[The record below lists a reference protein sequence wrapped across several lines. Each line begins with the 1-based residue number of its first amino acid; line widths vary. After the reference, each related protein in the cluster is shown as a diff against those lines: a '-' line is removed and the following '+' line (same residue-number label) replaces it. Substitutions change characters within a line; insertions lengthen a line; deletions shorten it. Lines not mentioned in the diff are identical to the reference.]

1 MFLKTTM
8 KLSLLTPVLLFALPT
23 FSLEILLPLYVY
35 PGTSASAWSAVFSA
49 VSTYSSVQWK
59 IIINP
64 ASGPGSSQY
73 PDANYVYGINQL
85 NGYANVQTLGY
96 VDTAFTTRAYSSVQA
111 DIDKYAGW
119 ANYQGADIG
128 MRGIFFDDATTAK
141 TTAAYTYMENAANY
155 AYDTIPTDV
164 TWVVFN
170 PGTLSPT
177 QYFNYADFIVEYE
190 GAYSGYSSP
199 TTIESFPT
207 CYLPQC
213 SIVIHD
219 TPNPESDIPSLISTM
234 ISNCVG
240 SVYFTYDCC
249 YNSLS
254 STLLN
259 LIASSI

>member
-1 MFLKTTM
+1 M
-8 KLSLLTPVLLFALPT
+8 KLFSLLAPVLWFALPT

-64 ASGPGSSQY
+64 ASGPGSGSS

-85 NGYANVQTLGY
+85 NGYSNVQTLGY
-96 VDTAFTTRAYSSVQA
+96 VDTSYTTRAYASVQA
-111 DIDKYAGW
+111 DIDTYAGW
-119 ANYQGADIG
+119 ADYEGADIG
-128 MRGIFFDDATTAK
+128 MRGIFFDQATTAT
-141 TTAAYTYMENAANY
+141 TTAAYTYMENAADY
-155 AYDTIPTDV
+155 AYDTIPREV

-177 QYFNYADFIVEYE
+177 QYFDYADFIVEYE

-199 TTIESFPT
+199 TTVASFPDGYQT
-207 CYLPQC
+207 QC
-213 SIVIHD
+213 SILIHD
-219 TPNPESDIPSLISTM
+219 TPDPESAIPSLISTM
-234 ISNCVG
+234 KSNHVG

-254 STLLN
+254 GTLLAQ
-259 LIASSI
+259 IASSI